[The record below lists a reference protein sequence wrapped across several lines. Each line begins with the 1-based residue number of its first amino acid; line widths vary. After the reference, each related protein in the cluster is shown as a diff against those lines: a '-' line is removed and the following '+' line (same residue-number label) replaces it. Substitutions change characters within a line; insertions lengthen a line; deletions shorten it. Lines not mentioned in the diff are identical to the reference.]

1 MTKAIY
7 PYAIEQV
14 TQGAKFFVDFENK
27 SLSVGRHKII
37 VDGQVEKPLG
47 INVMAQ
53 DDAIEEIE
61 NLYQDYKHSI
71 PSERSE
77 RKKTE
82 IFQSFKRGRFNRR
95 RYAAWRTAGCG
106 SGAFGT
112 ICSVLHTQWFVAM
125 ARQRVVLAV
134 AERHRLNN
142 FKEMDTRI
150 TT

>member
-53 DDAIEEIE
+53 DGAIEEIE
-61 NLYQDYKHSI
+61 SLYQDYKHSI

-77 RKKTE
+77 RKKQRYFKALKEVDLTDE
-82 IFQSFKRGRFNRR
+82 DMLHGELRDVAQLRLELFVLCCILNGSLQWQGKGWFWQSQK
-95 RYAAWRTAGCG
+95 
-106 SGAFGT
+106 
-112 ICSVLHTQWFVAM
+112 
-125 ARQRVVLAV
+125 
-134 AERHRLNN
+134 
-142 FKEMDTRI
+142 DTDLI
-150 TT
+150 ILKKWIEG